1 MWQPISTA
9 PFDRDLALA
18 VIDEGE
24 LSPSWPSR
32 DQWAQHR
39 RDTHYKRGFEPFQV
53 SDSLSDYANA
63 AEIEM
68 TISMLK
74 SLWAACGREMR
85 AAQKTVGP
93 LARQPGESGADYHR
107 RWRAMSEADQERA
120 IRTDH
125 LRHRRHCIRR
135 ALAVLRKGF
144 LPSRNDCEL
153 AKATVLDELIA
164 RRDAAYEAARAAWV
178 KKKETTPIDD
188 VAWQAELE
196 RRRQLEADL
205 ARSQAARIVEMD

>member
-1 MWQPISTA
+1 MLLPKGAARPPRSADGTLVTKQTPETIA
-9 PFDRDLALA
+9 AK
-18 VIDEGE
+18 

-85 AAQKTVGP
+85 AAQNTVGP

-107 RWRAMSEADQERA
+107 RWRAMSETDQERA
-120 IRTDH
+120 IPTDH
-125 LRHRRHCIRR
+125 LRLDVIASEERSRSCAKVSCRRVTI
-135 ALAVLRKGF
+135 AS
-144 LPSRNDCEL
+144 LP
-153 AKATVLDELIA
+153 
-164 RRDAAYEAARAAWV
+164 
-178 KKKETTPIDD
+178 
-188 VAWQAELE
+188 
-196 RRRQLEADL
+196 RRR
-205 ARSQAARIVEMD
+205 RSTSL